1 MLKRTLLFAL
11 LPAVVHA
18 EELPAPVKAI
28 EKQGIT
34 ILKPF
39 DAPGGMKGYPGKYQ
53 IWE

>member
-1 MLKRTLLFAL
+1 MFKRTLLFAL

-34 ILKPF
+34 SYSLVPF
-39 DAPGGMKGYPGKYQ
+39 PGH
-53 IWE
+53 